1 MNHGIDETQIQNF
14 LIPSEKH
21 GYYTSTVKDI
31 NC

>member
-1 MNHGIDETQIQNF
+1 MNHGIDETQIQNS

-21 GYYTSTVKDI
+21 RYHTSTVKGI